1 MNISTPRYCQVPFPR
16 YRFLPG
22 HHPHPTADPDG
33 HSYHAPGDSPAAVV
47 YKPADQWR
55 ESVDYLYGCDLYNH
69 GYWWEAHEAWEGLWH
84 LIDKEDPQ
92 GQFLQGLIQV
102 TACHL
107 QLEQGHLRGVQRLR
121 NSSAG
126 YIDKALA
133 RIDTERFMG
142 LALRSWIAEVRE
154 YYEVVMAR
162 APSSPTH
169 DDRRYPY
176 ILLQSSS

>member
-1 MNISTPRYCQVPFPR
+1 M
-16 YRFLPG
+16 
-22 HHPHPTADPDG
+22 
-33 HSYHAPGDSPAAVV
+33 
-47 YKPADQWR
+47 
-55 ESVDYLYGCDLYNH
+55 
-69 GYWWEAHEAWEGLWH
+69 
-84 LIDKEDPQ
+84 IDKEDPQ

-107 QLEQGHLRGVQRLR
+107 QLEQGHLRGVDRLR

-126 YIDKALA
+126 YIDKALV

-154 YYEVVMAR
+154 YYEVVIAH
-162 APSSPTH
+162 APLSPTH

-176 ILLQSSS
+176 ILLKSSS